1 MKPSAMTIATARVVL
16 AKAMLTN
23 SDPRLRA
30 AFDELRQCLVEDE
43 QLSHDSTRELIAKS
57 HAPMLVKLQAGGM

>member
-23 SDPRLRA
+23 HDPRLRK

-43 QLSHDSTRELIAKS
+43 QLSHDSTRELIANS
-57 HAPMLVKLQAGGM
+57 RTPMLTQRQAG